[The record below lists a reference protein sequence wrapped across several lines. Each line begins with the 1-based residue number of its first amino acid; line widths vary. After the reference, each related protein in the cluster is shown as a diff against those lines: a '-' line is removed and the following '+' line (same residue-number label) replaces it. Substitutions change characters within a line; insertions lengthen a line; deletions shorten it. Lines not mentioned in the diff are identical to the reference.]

1 MILGICSGLVYITL
15 NLFIIIVLETGSMLV
30 ADKYTNN
37 ATSGKPAVTRTKSSL
52 GINNFLVFWIE
63 NLSRPNFKHFHI
75 STMSNNRITAHYEFL

>member
-15 NLFIIIVLETGSMLV
+15 NLFIIVLETGSMLV

-63 NLSRPNFKHFHI
+63 NLSNFKHFHI